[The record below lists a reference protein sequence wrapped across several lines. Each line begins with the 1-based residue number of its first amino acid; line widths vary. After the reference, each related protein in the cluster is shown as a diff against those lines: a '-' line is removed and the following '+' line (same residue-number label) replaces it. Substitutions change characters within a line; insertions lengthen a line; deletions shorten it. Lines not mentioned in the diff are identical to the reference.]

1 MTLFQAVE
9 GRMDQEAVVQIM
21 LLAWLLAVVT
31 LFVRHAGVDD
41 PLDFDF
47 AYQSPFPKM
56 LRLPER
62 IQPVEILEPSR
73 VNLCLQLCTSV
84 WSRSSGSSQ
93 TSSPI
98 AT

>member
-47 AYQSPFPKM
+47 AYQSPFTRM
-56 LRLPER
+56 LRLPGTHPAR
-62 IQPVEILEPSR
+62 GNPGALASQPLLYSFVPA
-73 VNLCLQLCTSV
+73 
-84 WSRSSGSSQ
+84 WSRRSGSSQ